1 MKRDVLDKLVKWK
14 TTPNRKPLIL
24 NGARQVGKTWLMK
37 EFGRLFFKNVAYINF
52 DRNPR
57 MSETFAQDF
66 DVARLLMAL
75 QIESRQTIE
84 QEKTLVVF
92 DEIQMNPDAL
102 TSLKYFCEEMPQVA
116 IVAAGSLLGIGL
128 HEGTGFPVG
137 KVDRLDVHPMS
148 FTEFLCAV
156 GEESLVKLLEQ
167 RDRSLVTSFKTRFIQ
182 WLKTYYFVG
191 GMPEAV
197 AAFCGEKSFESARRV
212 QNRILLDYA
221 DDFSK
226 HIPPEDLPYA
236 QMLWRS
242 LPKQLAKEKK
252 RFVYSDVKPG
262 LRGRRIEGAMQWLTQ
277 AGLVYPVR
285 CVTKPN
291 ILLASYEDERFKL
304 FGLDV
309 GLLGAQCELDARTL
323 LEGSRIFT
331 EFKGALTEQY
341 VQQELRAACGIKPF
355 YWHSERANA
364 EVDFIFKSGM
374 DILPLEVKAE
384 ENLRAKSLGVYR
396 DTFSPR
402 LCLRA
407 SMSDYHRESW
417 LLNLPLYAIS
427 QIQSI
432 EDFAEADP
440 NGAVGG

>member
-1 MKRDVLDKLVKWK
+1 MKRDVLRKLIEWK
-14 TTPNRKPLIL
+14 SASHRKPLIL

-37 EFGRLFFKNVAYINF
+37 EFGRVAFKNVAYINF

-57 MSETFAQDF
+57 MKETFEQDF
-66 DVARLLMAL
+66 DIARLLLAL
-75 QIESRQTIE
+75 QVESRQTIE
-84 QEKTLVVF
+84 PEKTLLVF
-92 DEIQMNPDAL
+92 DEIQTNPAAL

-156 GEESLVKLLEQ
+156 GEEQLVELLVK
-167 RDRSLVTSFKTRFIQ
+167 RDWSMVTNFKTRFIQ
-182 WLKTYYFVG
+182 WLRAYYFVG

-197 AAFCGEKSFESARRV
+197 AAFCEEKSFESARRV

-226 HIPPEDLPYA
+226 HIPREDLPYA

-242 LPKQLAKEKK
+242 LPSQLAKENK

-277 AGLVYPVR
+277 AGLVFPVR
-285 CVTKPN
+285 CVTKPD
-291 ILLASYEDERFKL
+291 IPLTAYVDARFKL

-309 GLLGAQCELDARTL
+309 GLLAAQCELDARTL
-323 LEGSRIFT
+323 LEGNRIFT

-341 VQQELRAACGIKPF
+341 VQQELRAACGIAPF
-355 YWHSERANA
+355 YWSSERATA
-364 EVDFIFKSGM
+364 EVDFIFSDGM
-374 DILPLEVKAE
+374 DVLPLEVKAE

-396 DTFSPR
+396 NAFSPR
-402 LCLRA
+402 LSIRT
-407 SMSDYHRESW
+407 SMSDYRRENW
-417 LLNLPLYAIS
+417 LLNLPLYALS
-427 QIQSI
+427 SLKTS
-432 EDFAEADP
+432 P
-440 NGAVGG
+440 